1 MRLLKTVL
9 ITLALVI
16 VLCLCAPIL
25 IGTMFWFTSR
35 SHYNSIE
42 PSKVSTL
49 QIPETDISI
58 SLFRKQRPRAICYE
72 GEYRILEVSRPSRTN
87 LYFSLLPTSAGDNPD
102 LKAYWFPTNQCL
114 KIVDSGS
121 RFGSRESLLF
131 LESST
136 IVHLRHGERDPPV
149 TTEPESAMYE
159 LQFPS
164 ASAQFSISFT
174 ESEVTIPIGDGV
186 LVGTLEEPRKEEDSQ
201 SSPGAHSSKAAEGS
215 GAREELGCGNA

>member
-1 MRLLKTVL
+1 MLIALAVVAVL
-9 ITLALVI
+9 W
-16 VLCLCAPIL
+16 LCAPIL

-72 GEYRILEVSRPSRTN
+72 GEYRILEVARPAHSN
-87 LYFSLLPTSAGDNPD
+87 LYFSLLPRSAGDNPG

-121 RFGSRESLLF
+121 RFGPSESVLF
-131 LESST
+131 LDSST
-136 IVHLRHGERDPPV
+136 IVHLHDAGSDPPM
-149 TTEPESAMYE
+149 TTEPESAAHQ

-164 ASAQFSISFT
+164 ASAQLSMSFT
-174 ESEVTIPIGDGV
+174 ESEGTIPQGDGV
-186 LVGTLEEPRKEEDSQ
+186 LVGTLEEPMAEEDSQ
-201 SSPGAHSSKAAEGS
+201 PTPGGYPSKAADG
-215 GAREELGCGNA
+215 LPGNSQE

>member
-1 MRLLKTVL
+1 ML
-9 ITLALVI
+9 ITLAVVA
-16 VLCLCAPIL
+16 VLWLCAPIL

-35 SHYNSIE
+35 SHYNSID

-72 GEYRILEVSRPSRTN
+72 GEYRILEVARPANSN
-87 LYFSLLPTSAGDNPD
+87 LYFPLLPTSAGDNPD
-102 LKAYWFPTNQCL
+102 LKAYWFPTNRCL

-121 RFGSRESLLF
+121 RFGPGESVLF
-131 LESST
+131 LDSST
-136 IVHLRHGERDPPV
+136 IVHLHDGGGDPV
-149 TTEPESAMYE
+149 MATEPESATSS

-164 ASAQFSISFT
+164 AGAQFSMSFT
-174 ESEVTIPIGDGV
+174 ETEVNMPQGDGI

-201 SSPGAHSSKAAEGS
+201 PSPGAYSSKAADG
-215 GAREELGCGNA
+215 LPGNAQE